1 VVRGGV
7 EPPTFRFSEGL
18 SRLVTAGPGDI
29 TSPSD
34 QHMGLS
40 EGYGAILT
48 ALSAIPR
55 NAVSSVLS
63 ECCTSGGPDLCC
75 SCVGAR
81 TPVPLSS
88 GDIGPD
94 PRGCYRDDL
103 TVAFSRQRADTQAP
117 TDVGRRVPRPA
128 GRRPGLRI
136 RAPGPPPAGQ
146 GCTPDWSGRP
156 AIGSALTPA
165 RVITRRAGQRS

>member
-1 VVRGGV
+1 MRLQMRLASPEASSKGASTRSIAWSKWVVRGGV

-18 SRLVTAGPGDI
+18 SRPVTAGPGDI
-29 TSPSD
+29 TGPSD

-48 ALSAIPR
+48 AVSAIPR

-63 ECCTSGGPDLCC
+63 ECYTSGGPDLCC

-81 TPVPLSS
+81 TLVPLSS

-94 PRGCYRDDL
+94 PRG
-103 TVAFSRQRADTQAP
+103 V
-117 TDVGRRVPRPA
+117 
-128 GRRPGLRI
+128 
-136 RAPGPPPAGQ
+136 
-146 GCTPDWSGRP
+146 
-156 AIGSALTPA
+156 
-165 RVITRRAGQRS
+165 